1 MSMNAVIDVTIG
13 LILMYLLLSLICTI
27 VNEFIGTFLGWRAK
41 NLARSIE
48 RLIDDDTF
56 RDAVKATG
64 VMGAFEKASGK
75 WGPSYIPSR
84 AFALGVVR
92 ALGGAQSGKMDA
104 LQGAIGK
111 LPPSGIRSVLE
122 DLADE
127 AGDNLEKYRR
137 NVADWFDDM
146 MDRAGGAYKRKMKI
160 CSFLVAA
167 TVVVAVNGDSVQVAK
182 SLWEDAALRTQIAAA
197 AVELVEDTG
206 LADDLADLTVISA
219 ELRPLPIGWDFDA
232 PGWSDDWYRSP
243 AGWIVKL
250 FGLLFT
256 AMAVT
261 LGAPFWFDLL
271 GKFTRLRGSGGVPKT
286 QREQEPKEQEQKPA
300 TA

>member
-1 MSMNAVIDVTIG
+1 MSITAVIDVTVG
-13 LILMYLLLSLICTI
+13 LILMYLLLSLVCTI

-41 NLARSIE
+41 SLAQSIE
-48 RLIDDDTF
+48 RLIDDETF

-64 VMGAFEKASGK
+64 VMGAFAKASGGR
-75 WGPSYIPSR
+75 GPSYIPSG

-92 ALGGAQSGKMDA
+92 ALGGTRSGKMDA
-104 LQGAIGK
+104 LQGAIGE
-111 LPPSGIRSVLE
+111 LPDSMIKSVLE

-127 AGDNLEKYRR
+127 AGDDLEKYRR

-146 MDRAGGAYKRKMKI
+146 MERAGGVYKRKMKI
-160 CSFLVAA
+160 CSFVVAI
-167 TVVVAVNGDSVQVAK
+167 VVVIAVNGDSAQVAK
-182 SLWEDAALRTQIAAA
+182 SLWEDTALRAQIAEAA
-197 AVELVEDTG
+197 AELVEDTG
-206 LADDLADLTVISA
+206 LADDLADLTVINA

-232 PGWSDDWYRSP
+232 PGWSSDWYRSP
-243 AGWIVKL
+243 TGWVIKL

-271 GKFTRLRGSGGVPKT
+271 NKFINLRGSGGVPKT
-286 QREQEPKEQEQKPA
+286 QREQERKQPPE

>member
-1 MSMNAVIDVTIG
+1 MNAVVDVAIG
-13 LILMYLLLSLICTI
+13 LILMYLLLGLVCTI

-41 NLARSIE
+41 NLAQSIE
-48 RLIDDDTF
+48 RLIDDKTF

-64 VMGAFEKASGK
+64 VIGAFEKASGAR
-75 WGPSYIPSR
+75 GPSYIPSR

-92 ALGGAQSGKMDA
+92 ALGGAQSGKMEA

-111 LPPSGIRSVLE
+111 LPDSVIKNVLE
-122 DLADE
+122 DLADD
-127 AGDNLEKYRR
+127 AGEDLEKYRR
-137 NVADWFDDM
+137 NVANWFDDM
-146 MDRAGGAYKRKMKI
+146 MERASGIYKRKMKI

-167 TVVVAVNGDSVQVAK
+167 TVVVAVNGDSIRVAK
-182 SLWEDAALRTQIAAA
+182 SLWEDAALRSQIAEA

-243 AGWIVKL
+243 SGWIAKV

-271 GKFTRLRGSGGVPKT
+271 SKFIKVRGSGGVPKT
-286 QREQEPKEQEQKPA
+286 QKEQEEKPA

>member
-1 MSMNAVIDVTIG
+1 MSINAVIDVTIG
-13 LILMYLLLSLICTI
+13 LILMYLLLSLVCTI

-48 RLIDDDTF
+48 RLIDDETF

-64 VMGAFEKASGK
+64 VMGAFEKASGGR

-92 ALGGAQSGKMDA
+92 ALGGAGSGKMDA
-104 LQGAIGK
+104 LRGAIGE
-111 LPPSGIRSVLE
+111 LPESGIRNVLE
-122 DLADE
+122 ELADDG
-127 AGDNLEKYRR
+127 ADDIEKYRR

-146 MDRAGGAYKRKMKI
+146 MERAGGVYKRKMKI
-160 CSFLVAA
+160 CSFAVAMA
-167 TVVVAVNGDSVQVAK
+167 VVIAVNGDSAQVAK
-182 SLWEDAALRTQIAAA
+182 SLWEDTALRAQIAEAA
-197 AVELVEDTG
+197 AELVEDTG

-232 PGWSDDWYRSP
+232 PGWSSDWYRSP
-243 AGWIVKL
+243 GGWIIKL

-271 GKFTRLRGSGGVPKT
+271 SKFTRLRGSGGVPKT
-286 QREQEPKEQEQKPA
+286 QREHEREQAPA
-300 TA
+300 TATN